1 MPNVL
6 KDVTASAAT
15 LAIIAPAIA
24 PRAREEVCDRVPRQP
39 DEAGLVRL
47 AQRGDGEAYAE
58 LVRRHQRRV
67 FSLAISI
74 LRRHEDAEDVAQQVF
89 LKAYVSL
96 PRFDCR
102 SALSTWLYKITANE
116 CWDHLR
122 RRRSRPQLLE
132 AELSEAQAY
141 AVENVS
147 TVEGATGPAERVALR
162 QQVENLLAQLGE
174 QDRQMLILREVEGFS
189 VKEVSEILGV
199 NVNTVKV
206 RLFRARARL
215 AQFRESGQRGSSR
228 GGVRGSAPKAER
240 PQS

>member
-6 KDVTASAAT
+6 KDVTAAAT
-15 LAIIAPAIA
+15 LAGISPAMA
-24 PRAREEVCDRVPRQP
+24 TRAAKQIPNRVERQH

-67 FSLAISI
+67 FSLAVSI
-74 LRRHEDAEDVAQQVF
+74 LRRHEDAEDAAQQVF

-102 SALSTWLYKITANE
+102 SALSTWLYKITVNE

-122 RRRSRPQLLE
+122 RRRSRPQVLE
-132 AELSEAQAY
+132 AELSEAQAH
-141 AVENVS
+141 AVQNVS
-147 TVEGATGPAERVALR
+147 TPNGTVDPAERVALR
-162 QQVENLLAQLGE
+162 QQVECLLAQLGE

-215 AQFRESGQRGSSR
+215 AQFRETGQRGPNR
-228 GGVRGSAPKAER
+228 GGIGAGAPKPER
-240 PQS
+240 RQS

>member
-1 MPNVL
+1 MANVL

-15 LAIIAPAIA
+15 FPGLAPAIA
-24 PRAREEVCDRVPRQP
+24 PRVAPSDRVERQP
-39 DEAGLVRL
+39 DEAQLVRS
-47 AQRGDGEAYAE
+47 AQQGDGEAYAE

-67 FSLAISI
+67 FSVAASI

-96 PRFDCR
+96 PRFDRR
-102 SALSTWLYKITANE
+102 SALSTWLYKIAVNE

-132 AELSEAQAY
+132 ADLTEPQAH
-141 AVENVS
+141 ALENVS
-147 TVEGATGPAERVALR
+147 TDVAGAGPAEHAAQK
-162 QQVENLLAQLGE
+162 QQVEHLLAQLGE
-174 QDRQMLILREVEGFS
+174 QDRQMLLLKEVEGFS

-215 AQFRESGQRGSSR
+215 VQFQERDQHNLTHRN
-228 GGVRGSAPKAER
+228 GGGNAPVAKR
-240 PQS
+240 RQP